1 MIEIN
6 FIEIKKVNMVPYFLL
21 FLFLLLTASMSA
33 ILYWQYQ
40 NAEEVLESNQ
50 LQLNNNYSVQTEIV
64 NDNQLQQ
71 ERLQLSDQVKEL
83 QTLTFPSVKL
93 KNDLLTLLPSE
104 NQVISY
110 LYEAETGVTLNVLL
124 NSFEDI
130 ALFTQELTNTS
141 YVEDVLV
148 SEIFNLTDQSPNMYD
163 VIVEIKID
171 DLAYIKEVE

>member
-21 FLFLLLTASMSA
+21 FLFLLLAASMSA

-40 NAEEVLESNQ
+40 NAEEILESNQ
-50 LQLNNNYSVQTEIV
+50 LQLNKNYSVQTEIV

-93 KNDLLTLLPSE
+93 KNDLLTFLPSE

-110 LYEAETGVTLNVLL
+110 LYEAETGVTLNVLS

-130 ALFTQELTNTS
+130 ALFTQELTNKS